1 MATPTASTMPPVS
14 SATDAARVTL
24 PVSGMTCAACQ
35 GAIDRALRR
44 QPGVRDVSVN
54 LLMRT
59 ASVAFDPT
67 RVAPGELVATIR
79 DAGYEASLPA
89 PGQSEFDLEADRE
102 HSEAEELHG
111 LTWRA
116 GVSVVLGAVA
126 MVISLPLMAG
136 DAHVHGVAP
145 DPFMERVMTGLT
157 PILRAAMP
165 WLYAVP
171 ARTLGGALLAA
182 TLVVMLWAGR
192 SFYVKAWQAA
202 RHGEADMNTLVSVGT
217 LAAFGYSVVA
227 TLVPGLFTE
236 RGLAPDVYYE
246 AVILI
251 IAFVLT
257 GRAFEARAKR
267 QTTLALRGLVALQ
280 PGQALMWRDGEE
292 RVVDVG
298 DVRIDDVV
306 IVKPGDRVP
315 VDGVIVE
322 GTSAV
327 DESMLTGEP
336 IAVTKGLGDRVVG
349 GTLNRTGTF
358 RFRTTAIGGD
368 SVLAQIVRLMQEAQ
382 RSRAP
387 IQHLADRVSAVF
399 VPTVMVAALVT
410 FLAWSLLGE
419 GGVVRAMAA
428 AVAVLI
434 IACPCAMG
442 LAVPTAVM
450 VATGRGA
457 SFGILIKG
465 GAALQRLS
473 EVDTLMLDKTGTLT
487 IGRPV
492 VQRFEVVDSRADE
505 RAVLSMAA
513 ALERVSEHPLAEAIV
528 TFAAARGAAALTV
541 SDFVAVVGKGAT
553 GSVDG
558 RRAVIG
564 NRALLAEIGADDPA
578 ALEWEERLGT
588 EGLTPVF
595 LAVDGH
601 VLAVWGVADA
611 LREGVGDVV
620 RGLRTSGLALVMLTG
635 DRSLNARHVARDAG
649 IDEVEAEL
657 LPLGKVEAIK
667 ERQRAGRVVAMVGDG
682 INDAPALAQA
692 DVGIAMGSGSDLA
705 VQSGDVTLM
714 RPDLG
719 RVATAIRLSR
729 ATLRVIKQNLF
740 WAFIYNVIGI
750 PVAAGVLYPRWGIM
764 LSPVLASAAMALSSV
779 SVVGNSL
786 RLRRIDVGERASM
799 GE

>member
-1 MATPTASTMPPVS
+1 MASPTAATLPPVA
-14 SATDAARVTL
+14 SAPEAARVTL

-44 QPGVRDVSVN
+44 QPGVREVSVN

-79 DAGYEASLPA
+79 AAGYEASLPA
-89 PGQSEFDLEADRE
+89 PGQSEFDREADRE
-102 HSEAEELHG
+102 RRETEELGG
-111 LTWRA
+111 LLWRA
-116 GVSVVLGAVA
+116 GVSVVLGVFA
-126 MVISLPLMAG
+126 MIVSMPLMAA

-145 DPFMERVMTGLT
+145 DPFMQRVMTGLT
-157 PILRAAMP
+157 PILRSAMP

-171 ARTLGGALLAA
+171 ARALGIALLVA
-182 TLVVMLWAGR
+182 TVVVMVWAGR

-202 RHGEADMNTLVSVGT
+202 KHREADMNTLVAVGT
-217 LAAFGYSVVA
+217 LAAFVYSAVA
-227 TLVPGLFTE
+227 TLLPSVFTG

-257 GRAFEARAKR
+257 GRALEARAKR
-267 QTTLALRGLVALQ
+267 QTTLALRGLVSLQ
-280 PGQALMWRDGEE
+280 PSQARLWRDGEE
-292 RVVDVG
+292 RAVDVG
-298 DVRIDDVV
+298 AVRLDDVV

-315 VDGVIVE
+315 VDGVIVD

-336 IAVTKGLGDRVVG
+336 MAVTKRLGDRVVG

-358 RFRTTAIGGD
+358 RFRTTAIGSD

-399 VPTVMVAALVT
+399 VPTVMVTALVT
-410 FLAWSLLGE
+410 FVAWSLFGDS
-419 GGVVRAMAA
+419 VVRAMAA

-457 SFGILIKG
+457 SLGVLIKG
-465 GAALQRLS
+465 GAALQRLA

-492 VQRFEVVDSRADE
+492 VQRFEVIDSRAYE
-505 RAVLSMAA
+505 ATALSMGA

-528 TFAAARGAAALTV
+528 TFAAARGAAALTAI
-541 SDFVAVVGKGAT
+541 DFAAVVGKGAT

-558 RRAVIG
+558 RRAAIG
-564 NRALLAEIGADDPA
+564 NRALLAEVGADDTT
-578 ALEWEERLGT
+578 ALAWEERLAT

-595 LAVDGH
+595 LAIDGH
-601 VLAVWGVADA
+601 AVAVWGIADA
-611 LREGVGDVV
+611 LRENVGEVV
-620 RGLRTSGLALVMLTG
+620 RRLRTSGLTLVMLTG
-635 DRSLNARHVARDAG
+635 DRLRNARRVARDAG
-649 IDEVEAEL
+649 IDDVVAEV
-657 LPLGKVEAIK
+657 LPQGKVDAVK
-667 ERQRAGRVVAMVGDG
+667 ARQGAGHVVAMVGDG

-705 VQSGDVTLM
+705 VHSGDVTLM

-719 RVATAIRLSR
+719 RVAIAIRLAQ

-740 WAFIYNVIGI
+740 WAFAYNVIGI
-750 PVAAGVLYPRWGIM
+750 PVAAGILYPRWGIM

-786 RLRRIDVGERASM
+786 RLRRVNVGGHVGT